1 MTLDVDVVAG
11 EALKPVGALRSTI
24 ESMLQLP
31 AEVVLQRVFLVL
43 LTPMQLRC
51 GAGRHSRIRG
61 QPMRLLPESEDALT
75 LFDLGI
81 EQEETSVRLRV
92 EMGKRQVQPVP
103 DQASEAPN
111 LPSSTST
118 TITHAPAAPL
128 MPAVARSSSEGP
140 PGVRNGLPSTEVSP
154 QPSSARSASGD
165 CAMASPASS
174 VSGGGSAGSPAT
186 PARPQPSVPAA
197 PASSRVHSQQ
207 SSCMS
212 ISQEDA
218 SEHAR
223 RASSSTGAG
232 ALPQP
237 PLAAAENAR
246 ALADARLVGDVTGI
260 DGCAPLSDAGG
271 EGVRSTS
278 SAPPLAS
285 PALSTTAKPTLPDS
299 PAPSAAR
306 FGVSPAGG
314 VQTPLSTS
322 SAAAGAPAASLLG
335 SPPLSGRPAA
345 LASPPP
351 SAVRRRN
358 SLEVMMRAAHSL
370 TSRDSVALLRSSAGS
385 PRSAASSSDDEDH
398 EVEHGGRHDHSRSG
412 SASRSAAAAAAAAAP
427 GAGPLTEGSAARGVQ
442 GFGTPS
448 MHHQSSSSDPSPLE
462 GAAGRGS
469 SGSMVSTGSVGRA
482 DAGAGTAA
490 TAAAAAAS
498 SACRTTSGPRRRA
511 LNTAASARSAML
523 SPSEHYSPA
532 APVTGGGPLFFGRG
546 GSPSGFVEG
555 AAAAAA
561 GASGA
566 AAAGEVGSTSARSAA
581 TDNPAGDAAGSAAAP
596 AADGAAAA
604 AGAGA
609 GPARPS
615 FAAVV
620 QAITFARTLAKHAK
634 ENIARER
641 RRVSGLAAAGWGTKR
656 RFRCW
661 VFRLCM
667 HRGCVVRRSHRWGR
681 LGRAAAPSKCL
692 SPWLRRRF
700 ACTHAS
706 PSPLLVISFTSVRP
720 QSENAERMLSNVAA
734 ITAAQKFAQVLKVRT
749 TR

>member
-1 MTLDVDVVAG
+1 MEERAALQQAAAKARAMTLDVDVVAG

-31 AEVVLQRVFLVL
+31 ADVVLQRVFLVL

-61 QPMRLLPESEDALT
+61 QPMRLLSASEDSLT

-92 EMGKRQVQPVP
+92 EMGKRPVQPVP
-103 DQASEAPN
+103 VQATEALN
-111 LPSSTST
+111 LPSTTST
-118 TITHAPAAPL
+118 TIMHAPAVPL
-128 MPAVARSSSEGP
+128 MSTVARTSSEGP
-140 PGVRNGLPSTEVSP
+140 SGVRNGLHSSEASP
-154 QPSSARSASGD
+154 QPGSSRSASGD

-174 VSGGGSAGSPAT
+174 GSGGGSTGSPAT
-186 PARPQPSVPAA
+186 PARPQQPAPA
-197 PASSRVHSQQ
+197 PASSRVHAPQ

-223 RASSSTGAG
+223 MASSSSTGAG

-246 ALADARLVGDVTGI
+246 ALAAARLVGDVTGI
-260 DGCAPLSDAGG
+260 EACVPLSDACGAG
-271 EGVRSTS
+271 EASRNS

-285 PALSTTAKPTLPDS
+285 PALSTTAKPTLPDL
-299 PAPSAAR
+299 PAPSAAH
-306 FGVSPAGG
+306 FGVSPASRM
-314 VQTPLSTS
+314 QAPQSTS
-322 SAAAGAPAASLLG
+322 SAASGSPAASLLG

-385 PRSAASSSDDEDH
+385 PRSAASSSDDEN
-398 EVEHGGRHDHSRSG
+398 EEAHGARHSRSG
-412 SASRSAAAAAAAAAP
+412 SAPRSAAPATAAAVP
-427 GAGPLTEGSAARGVQ
+427 GAGPLMEGSVARGGQ

-469 SGSMVSTGSVGRA
+469 SGSMLSTGSVGRA
-482 DAGAGTAA
+482 DVAASTAA
-490 TAAAAAAS
+490 TAAAS
-498 SACRTTSGPRRRA
+498 SAHRTTSGPRRRA

-532 APVTGGGPLFFGRG
+532 APVTGGGALFFGRG
-546 GSPSGFVEG
+546 GSPSGFAEG
-555 AAAAAA
+555 AAAGVAT
-561 GASGA
+561 GSGA
-566 AAAGEVGSTSARSAA
+566 AGGAGAASARSTAM
-581 TDNPAGDAAGSAAAP
+581 DPPAGDAAGSAVALTADAAT
-596 AADGAAAA
+596 AAG
-604 AGAGA
+604 GAGA

-641 RRVSGLAAAGWGTKR
+641 RRVSGPP
-656 RFRCW
+656 C
-661 VFRLCM
+661 
-667 HRGCVVRRSHRWGR
+667 RWGR
-681 LGRAAAPSKCL
+681 NDRLLFCGVFLLGGASGSC
-692 SPWLRRRF
+692 RF
-700 ACTHAS
+700 AC
-706 PSPLLVISFTSVRP
+706 PLG
-720 QSENAERMLSNVAA
+720 
-734 ITAAQKFAQVLKVRT
+734 
-749 TR
+749 